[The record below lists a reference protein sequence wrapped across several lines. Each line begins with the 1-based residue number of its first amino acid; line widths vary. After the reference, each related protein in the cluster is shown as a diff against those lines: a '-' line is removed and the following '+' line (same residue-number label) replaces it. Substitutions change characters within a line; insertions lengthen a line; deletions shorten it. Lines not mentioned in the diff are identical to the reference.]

1 MCVRGRGF
9 GTRNLACLCRLL
21 SRRNKPAA
29 SDLQPDLE
37 QSAACQK
44 TELQDQFK
52 NIRGRVEGRAE
63 RRGGAQLDAD
73 PPALPGCFRGG
84 IDSTLLSL

>member
-1 MCVRGRGF
+1 MCVSGRGF
-9 GTRNLACLCRLL
+9 ETRNLACLWRLL
-21 SRRNKPAA
+21 SRRNKPAV

-52 NIRGRVEGRAE
+52 NIQGRSA
-63 RRGGAQLDAD
+63 RGGGQLDAH
-73 PPALPGCFRGG
+73 PPALPRR
-84 IDSTLLSL
+84 D

>member
-21 SRRNKPAA
+21 RNKPAV

-63 RRGGAQLDAD
+63 RRGGARLDAD
-73 PPALPGCFRGG
+73 PPALPGRFRGV